1 MDISR
6 HISKLLFSHD
16 CVIVPGF
23 GGFVSNYQPTRV
35 NKVQHQFHPPCK
47 HILFN
52 TALTINDGLL
62 ANEIAA
68 GEAISYE
75 EALQELAAFSRNTLR
90 ALEQSKPV
98 VFTNIGSFTIDGGG
112 TIQFTQDHTINYLKD
127 VYGMTSVV
135 SPAVRH
141 EGRSSKP
148 VFKDRKRA
156 AGAPH
161 RTISVRRVAAAAVV
175 VVLIAFVGINFSES
189 RQFVSNQWS
198 QLTMIYSSKIDAP
211 QKARESVQIVEPVS
225 NAAFGVSFPSS
236 ERPDP
241 EVAEIV
247 SRLLEELP
255 AIDNSTE
262 PVEENIAEAASAKE
276 SPASAPAAP
285 AAYQRMYHLIAG
297 SYERSVNA
305 TELMDSYTQ
314 KGFSP
319 EVIGPADNG
328 RYRVS
333 IAAYLRKEDAL
344 IALEEVR
351 EKYNPNIWLL
361 RH

>member
-6 HISKLLFSHD
+6 HISRLLFTHD

-35 NKVQHQFHPPCK
+35 NKLQHQFHPPCK

-52 TALTINDGLL
+52 PSLTNNDGLL

-68 GEAISYE
+68 GEAISYQ
-75 EALQELAAFSRNTLR
+75 EALQELAVFSRDTLR
-90 ALEQSKPV
+90 TLEQSKPV
-98 VFTNIGSFTIDGGG
+98 VFYNIGTLAIDGGG
-112 TIQFTQDHTINYLKD
+112 TIQFMQDHTINYLKN

-141 EGRSSKP
+141 ESRHSKP
-148 VFKDRKRA
+148 VFIDRKTD
-156 AGAPH
+156 AGAPK
-161 RTISVRRVAAAAVV
+161 RRISVRRVAVAAGV
-175 VVLIAFVGINFSES
+175 VVLIGLVGINFSES
-189 RQFVSNQWS
+189 RQFVTNQWS
-198 QLTMIYSSKIDAP
+198 QLAMIYNNKNEPP
-211 QKARESVQIVEPVS
+211 QKAEAAKQIVAPVS

-236 ERPDP
+236 EQRDP

-247 SRLLEELP
+247 TRLLEDLP
-255 AIDNSTE
+255 SIDSYTK
-262 PVEENIAEAASAKE
+262 PVEENIVAT
-276 SPASAPAAP
+276 APAEKAP
-285 AAYQRMYHLIAG
+285 ETKTAAYQRMYHLIAG
-297 SYERSVNA
+297 SYELSTNA
-305 TELMDSYTQ
+305 TELIDSYTQ

-319 EVIGPADNG
+319 VVIGPADNG

-344 IALEEVR
+344 EVLLEVR
-351 EKYNPNIWLL
+351 QKYNPNIWLL

>member
-62 ANEIAA
+62 ANEIAT

-75 EALQELAAFSRNTLR
+75 EALQELTAFSRNMLR

-112 TIQFTQDHTINYLKD
+112 TIQFTQDHSINYLKD

-141 EGRSSKP
+141 EGRSHKP

-156 AGAPH
+156 VGAPQ
-161 RTISVRRVAAAAVV
+161 RSISIRRVAAAAVI

-189 RQFVSNQWS
+189 RQFVSSQWS
-198 QLTMIYSSKIDAP
+198 QLAMIYSSKIDAP
-211 QKARESVQIVEPVS
+211 QKAREPAQIVEPVS

-262 PVEENIAEAASAKE
+262 SIEENIAEAAPAKE
-276 SPASAPAAP
+276 SPAPAP